1 MASLSERRAA
11 TWRSRFLAAKR
22 EMEQEPQDEDDDDA
36 KHIIEIGSPGCRQI
50 GAVRYE

>member
-1 MASLSERRAA
+1 MAMTRVEMQAA

-22 EMEQEPQDEDDDDA
+22 DAEQEPRDDD
-36 KHIIEIGSPGCRQI
+36 KHVVELDTPGCRQI